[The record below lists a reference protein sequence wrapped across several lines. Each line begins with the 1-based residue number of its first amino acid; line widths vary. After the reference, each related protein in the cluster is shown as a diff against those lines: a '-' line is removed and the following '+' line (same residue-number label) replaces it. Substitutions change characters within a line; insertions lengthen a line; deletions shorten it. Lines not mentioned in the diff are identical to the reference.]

1 MSAKNKLNLFDTTM
15 LVVSLIIGMGI
26 FRNPVEVAKSAQSP
40 TIFFLAWILGGVVI
54 FLRGHTYSEKWS
66 RYYVKGGFLK
76 IF

>member
-40 TIFFLAWILGGVVI
+40 SIFFLAWILGGVVS
-54 FLRGHTYSEKWS
+54 FSVDLLM
-66 RYYVKGGFLK
+66 LK
-76 IF
+76 LGRDMR